1 MYPMDSIF
9 RQYKVHP
16 DIRGSS
22 MAMGLKRQW
31 DGRNRVIVISIP
43 VSSEPLLV
51 DRLPQNIPDLW
62 TEWDFFLNFLH
73 GVGPMLLASDCLL
86 LPSSYSADNASVCC
100 LSCQSVRPSGVAL
113 RYSGH
118 MRWLTS
124 TTWSAGTTTAYT
136 TITLVLPSIA
146 TV

>member
-62 TEWDFFLNFLH
+62 TE
-73 GVGPMLLASDCLL
+73 
-86 LPSSYSADNASVCC
+86 
-100 LSCQSVRPSGVAL
+100 
-113 RYSGH
+113 
-118 MRWLTS
+118 
-124 TTWSAGTTTAYT
+124 
-136 TITLVLPSIA
+136 
-146 TV
+146 